1 MDIVSFNN
9 LVKDNKIVVVDF
21 FASWCGPCKM
31 LTPIIHEI
39 EEEMH
44 NIKVVKIDVDEDVE
58 LAKKFSVMSIPTVFL
73 FKEGKQM
80 ASFMGFRP
88 KPVIMQ

>member
-9 LVKDNKIVVVDF
+9 LVKDNKIVLIDF
-21 FASWCGPCKM
+21 FAGWCGPCKM

-44 NIKVVKIDVDEDVE
+44 DIKVIKIDVDEDVE
-58 LAKKFSVMSIPTVFL
+58 LAKKFGVMSIPTVFL
-73 FKEGKQM
+73 FKEGKQVG
-80 ASFMGFRP
+80 SFMGFRP

>member
-9 LVKDNKIVVVDF
+9 LVKNNKIVLIDF

-44 NIKVVKIDVDEDVE
+44 NIKVVKIDVDEDAE

-73 FKEGKQM
+73 FKEGKQV

-88 KPVIMQ
+88 KIAIIQ